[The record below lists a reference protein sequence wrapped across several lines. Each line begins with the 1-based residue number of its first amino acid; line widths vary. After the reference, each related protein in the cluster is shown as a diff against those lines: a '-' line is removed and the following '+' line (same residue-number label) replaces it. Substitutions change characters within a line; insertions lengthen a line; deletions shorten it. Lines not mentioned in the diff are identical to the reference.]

1 MRCYQKLEKL
11 NPPVSESRSKTF
23 PGSGWSWPEPSTV
36 ASETLSA
43 REEHPG
49 AWGEKKRLKITKTCS
64 EF

>member
-1 MRCYQKLEKL
+1 MYCFPCLYL
-11 NPPVSESRSKTF
+11 PVSESRSKTF

-49 AWGEKKRLKITKTCS
+49 AWGEKSDLKLRKLAQS
-64 EF
+64 SKA